1 MGLTCRVLEKR
12 ERPMPPSYSK
22 SDHILEQKPLMVA
35 LPLCVDLDGTLIRSD
50 MLYEGFCALATD
62 PRVIPTLLLL
72 FRGRAAFKQ
81 AVADR
86 APWIQNFCHIT
97 KPY

>member
-1 MGLTCRVLEKR
+1 
-12 ERPMPPSYSK
+12 MPPSYSK

-86 APWIQNFCHIT
+86 ATMDPELL
-97 KPY
+97 PYNETLLAYQRA